1 MQNESNMNLLNQA
14 GEKPLQTAW
23 TAENLM
29 SFLKLL
35 TGADLEGPN
44 SE

>member
-1 MQNESNMNLLNQA
+1 MNLLNQA

-35 TGADLEGPN
+35 TAQGADLEGLN